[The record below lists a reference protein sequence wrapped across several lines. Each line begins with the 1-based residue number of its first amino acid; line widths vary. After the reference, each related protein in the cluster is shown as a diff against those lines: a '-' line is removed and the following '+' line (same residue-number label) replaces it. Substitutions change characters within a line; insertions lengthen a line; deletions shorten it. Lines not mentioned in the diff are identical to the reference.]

1 MVNITARAPQQVEKA
16 MRTAI
21 PSKAAVMAKIHFR
34 QNFRCDLLKTR
45 AFAVL
50 QTIIDLDARLKKLN
64 ASKLAKHISWRKA
77 DFMEGPMK
85 ECYVVSMKRE

>member
-1 MVNITARAPQQVEKA
+1 MVAKQMVNITARAPQQVEKA

-50 QTIIDLDARLKKLN
+50 QTTDIKQNIMPIML
-64 ASKLAKHISWRKA
+64 
-77 DFMEGPMK
+77 
-85 ECYVVSMKRE
+85 

>member
-50 QTIIDLDARLKKLN
+50 QTTDIKQNIMPIMLWFAWKIAHLQYCKQSSIWTR
-64 ASKLAKHISWRKA
+64 A
-77 DFMEGPMK
+77 
-85 ECYVVSMKRE
+85 